1 MCILYPLG
9 IPLLFAAL
17 MRHERRQKA
26 MKARYNAVTR
36 GCSRRRLALTRV
48 RRTRSFWTRTSGSW
62 LPATA
67 SKCVIPR
74 HLLPACCHVM

>member
-26 MKARYNAVTR
+26 MKERYNAVTR
-36 GCSRRRLALTRV
+36 GCSRR
-48 RRTRSFWTRTSGSW
+48 
-62 LPATA
+62 
-67 SKCVIPR
+67 
-74 HLLPACCHVM
+74 